1 MVIRLQNVL
10 PFIINE
16 DKTGYIKGRFL
27 GQNIRIIVYF
37 TETEILPSLI
47 LTIDFKKALDLIN
60 WNYIGNALELI
71 NLGTNFRIMG

>member
-47 LTIDFKKALDLIN
+47 LTIDFKKAFDLIN